1 MIERLDVGITFAF
14 YGSFTSKPIKA
25 KVESVLTFLT
35 RKTHTYIVNGKSF
48 DPTVVRLY
56 DEKK

>member
-35 RKTHTYIVNGKSF
+35 RKIHAYKYVNGQSF
-48 DPTVVRLY
+48 HPTVVGLGGI
-56 DEKK
+56 

>member
-35 RKTHTYIVNGKSF
+35 WKTHAYKINGQSF
-48 DPTVVRLY
+48 HPTVVRLY